1 LTGVK
6 RGGHLR
12 ASFLEG
18 GLKEAEFDV
27 VVAGAGHNSLVA
39 AAYLARAGF
48 TCLVLEHRDVIGGNT
63 VTEALTL
70 PGYIHDSCS
79 TAHNVIQA
87 SPMLRDD
94 ELGLSRYGLEYILP
108 DPVVHMPFPDG
119 TSITHWFDLDRFCG
133 ELARFSKRDADAYRR
148 VLDEYAEVAAVFND
162 ATYTPIGFGPS
173 LQERLATHPKGKIWQ
188 RRIALSAWEIIR
200 DRFEDEHVRAYML
213 WMAFMTM
220 VPPDQP
226 MSGRLAFSL
235 VAGRQKWSWAV
246 PRGGSSKLPDAL
258 AAIVREHGGKV
269 LTGKSVTGLIVEDGA
284 CRGVTCADGSAH
296 RARKAVLSTVHV
308 KHLMPMAE
316 PETWGDDFVESV
328 ETWQAGTG
336 MFAAHYA
343 ASEPLVVEGPDGPF
357 TPSAVG
363 IMPSV
368 DHALRLGYD
377 IARGVAQ
384 TDEPPLLV
392 IVTSA
397 ADPGRAP
404 EGHHT
409 LKVVGFHPYMLKEGP
424 QHWDVIKHDVA
435 RANLAHLRRYF
446 PSLTDDKLLASVVE
460 SPLDLERRNPHNWHG
475 SCHGGAQIPAQ
486 AAGLRPAPGWAS
498 HRMPIKG
505 LYQTGA
511 TTYPGGSVSGAPG
524 RNAAI
529 VMLEDLGLSLE
540 AAISRGEK
548 AMA

>member
-1 LTGVK
+1 M
-6 RGGHLR
+6 
-12 ASFLEG
+12 EN
-18 GLKEAEFDV
+18 AEFDI

-39 AAYLARAGF
+39 AAYLAKAGF
-48 TCLVLEHRDVIGGNT
+48 TCLVLEHRDIIGGNT

-70 PGYIHDSCS
+70 PGYLHDSCA
-79 TAHNVIQA
+79 TAHNLIQS

-94 ELGLSRYGLEYILP
+94 ELELSRYGLEYILP
-108 DPVVHMPFPDG
+108 DPVVYMPFPDG
-119 TSITHWFDLDRFCG
+119 ESITHWHNLDRFSA
-133 ELARFSKRDADAYRR
+133 ELARFSRRDADAYRR
-148 VLDEYAEVAAVFND
+148 LLDDYAEIASVFND
-162 ATYTPIGFGPS
+162 AAYTPVGFGPS
-173 LQERLATHPKGKIWQ
+173 LAERLAAHPKGKIWQ

-200 DRFEDEHVRAYML
+200 DRFESEHVRACML

-235 VAGRQKWSWAV
+235 AAGRQRWSWAV
-246 PRGGSSKLPDAL
+246 PKGGSSALPDAL
-258 AAIVREHGGKV
+258 ARLITEHGGKV
-269 LTGKSVTGLIVEDGA
+269 LTDKSVTGLILEEGE
-284 CRGVTCADGSAH
+284 CRGVVTTDGGRY
-296 RARKAVLSTVHV
+296 RAKKAVLSTIHI
-308 KHLMPMAE
+308 KHLMPMAD
-316 PETWGDDFVESV
+316 TTSWGDDFVESV

-343 ASEPLVVEGPDGPF
+343 ATEPLWVNGRDGRF
-357 TPSAVG
+357 APSAVG

-368 DHALRLGYD
+368 DHALRVGYD
-377 IARGVAQ
+377 MTRGVAQ
-384 TDEPPLLV
+384 MDEPPLLV
-392 IVTSA
+392 IVTSV
-397 ADPGRAP
+397 ADKGRAP

-409 LKVVGFHPYMLKEGP
+409 LKVVGFHPYALREGP
-424 QHWDVIKHDVA
+424 EHWDVIRDDVA
-435 RANLAHLRRYF
+435 RANLEHLRCYF
-446 PSLTDDKLLASVVE
+446 PDMTDDKLLASYVE

-511 TTYPGGSVSGAPG
+511 TTHPGGSVSGAPG

-529 VMLEDLGLSLE
+529 VMLQDLGSSLE
-540 AAISRGEK
+540 AAIGK
-548 AMA
+548 AETV

>member
-1 LTGVK
+1 M
-6 RGGHLR
+6 
-12 ASFLEG
+12 E
-18 GLKEAEFDV
+18 EAAFDV

-39 AAYLARAGF
+39 AAYLAKAGF
-48 TCLVLEHRDVIGGNT
+48 TCLVLEQRDVIGGNT

-70 PGYIHDSCS
+70 PGYLHDSCA

-94 ELGLSRYGLEYILP
+94 ELELSRYGLNYILP

-119 TSITHWFDLDRFCG
+119 RSITHWRDLDRFCE
-133 ELARFSKRDADAYRR
+133 ELARFSTRDADAYRR
-148 VLDEYAEVAAVFND
+148 LLDDYAEIAPVFN
-162 ATYTPIGFGPS
+162 AAAYTPVGFGPS
-173 LQERLATHPKGKIWQ
+173 LEDRLAAHPKGQIWR
-188 RRIALSAWEIIR
+188 RRIALSAWDVIR
-200 DRFEDEHVRAYML
+200 DRFESAHVRAYML

-226 MSGRLAFSL
+226 MSGRLAFAL
-235 VAGRQKWSWAV
+235 VAGRQQWSWAV
-246 PRGGSSKLPDAL
+246 PRGGSSALPDAL
-258 AAIVREHGGKV
+258 ARLIEDHGGE
-269 LTGKSVTGLIVEDGA
+269 LRTGTRITGLIVEDGA
-284 CRGVTCADGSAH
+284 CRGVVTAAGEEY

-308 KHLMPMAE
+308 KHLLPMADA
-316 PETWGDDFVESV
+316 ETWGEDFVESV

-343 ASEPLVVEGPDGPF
+343 ATAPLIVDGPDGPIA
-357 TPSAVG
+357 PAAIG

-377 IARGVAQ
+377 MARGVAQ

-397 ADPGRAP
+397 VDPSRAP
-404 EGHHT
+404 AGCHT
-409 LKVVGFHPYMLKEGP
+409 LKVVGFHPYALKEGP
-424 QHWDVIKHDVA
+424 QHWDVIKEEVA
-435 RANLAHLRRYF
+435 RANLRHLRRYF
-446 PSLTDDKLLASVVE
+446 PDLTDDKLLASRVD

-486 AAGLRPAPGWAS
+486 AAGLRPAPGWAA
-498 HRMPIKG
+498 HRLPIKR

-511 TTYPGGSVSGAPG
+511 TTHPGGSVSGAPG

-529 VMLEDLGLSLE
+529 VMLKDFGSSLE
-540 AAISRGEK
+540 AALAASRV
-548 AMA
+548 